1 MDRPRL
7 GEHGEGRWQ
16 EVVTGMRD
24 WRTAHPRATF
34 AEIETALDERL
45 QRLRA
50 HMLADTALASATADL
65 PALAPSARP
74 RCPQCDVV
82 LVARGQESRTLL
94 IHGGEPVP
102 LRRHYAACPACGA
115 GLFPPR

>member
-1 MDRPRL
+1 MDRKPL
-7 GEHGEGRWQ
+7 GEHWEDRWQ

-50 HMLADTALASATADL
+50 QMLADTALASATADL
-65 PALAPSARP
+65 PALAPSERP
-74 RCPQCDVV
+74 TCASCATV
-82 LVARGQESRTLL
+82 LEARGQQTRTLL
-94 IHGGEPVP
+94 TQGGE
-102 LRRHYAACPACGA
+102 
-115 GLFPPR
+115 